1 MYPVSKAFQ
10 EAIRKPQRIT
20 SVRGALHLKDVSGQK
35 GFDESAI
42 VQKSLQITD
51 QLNSGKFGYGSVYS
65 RNMSVKLDYTKIDG
79 VEGVNINLT
88 NATIVLWFK
97 LTLADGT
104 EEEILLGNF
113 LIDSAKSSRKFNI
126 LSIYAN
132 DYLPKLGVPS
142 VPVSNLTPYQ
152 IFTEACG
159 LSKQGTGNKEDFVN
173 ALPNGDKTFTFDT
186 SQIQTAWDMVMWVS
200 QITGTFVRAKR
211 QDEPCPQL
219 VQIPT
224 KYTKG
229 GINENFDLETFKAE
243 NGSIIPADV
252 RFSTDFTDTS
262 IRNTTLLMNVKG
274 KMFKS
279 HRNWTFAPDTLEGT
293 LELKS
298 NPLLEGKTEGEIQ
311 AIIDNIQDYTDD
323 LRFCPFKTTFN
334 GNPAI
339 EVGDFVYLEP
349 GGAVDETKYRHY
361 GIVTYSKWV
370 YRGKCEI
377 RCAADMTAERPSTTA
392 AASAKSANGMM
403 RAAPKA
409 ASDVFGVQPK
419 SQLEKRM
426 DGLEAQDRVKIDHA
440 IIVSQYTSEYLKY
453 NYTILPLKTYPKLY
467 GGSAKNPVICGGLA
481 NGAECWI
488 ELRESKYDE
497 NGTLKSTTWW
507 LNWIFGDGTGSHR
520 EFLLSGES
528 AGIIPE
534 AINPPRLFSMND
546 PNPNYKYGSIS
557 VIFVYKVG
565 DKEYSITTGG
575 TYVNIGFTSMDEYNY
590 ARGVI
595 SSTVDVSEVD
605 MSVTKVAAQIT
616 PGSIPI
622 EDSTKNTTGK
632 DETQ

>member
-51 QLNSGKFGYGSVYS
+51 QLNSGKFGYGSAYS
-65 RNMSVKLDYTKIDG
+65 RNMSVKLDYTKIND

-88 NATIVLWFK
+88 NATISLWFK

-142 VPVSNLTPYQ
+142 VPVSNFTPYQ

-159 LSKQGTGNKEDFVN
+159 LSKQGTGNEEAFVN
-173 ALPNGDKTFTFDT
+173 ALPNGNKTFTFDT

-224 KYTKG
+224 KYTKSSTS
-229 GINENFDLETFKAE
+229 ENFDLETFKAD

-298 NPLLEGKTEGEIQ
+298 NPLLEGKTESEIQ
-311 AIIDNIQDYTDD
+311 AILDNIQDYTDD

-377 RCAADMTAERPSTTA
+377 RCVADVTAERPKSTSS
-392 AASAKSANGMM
+392 ASAKSGMQ
-403 RAAPKA
+403 RAAAQA
-409 ASDVFGVQPK
+409 AEDTYTQQPK
-419 SQLEKRM
+419 SQLEKRV
-426 DGLEAQDRVKIDHA
+426 DALSRGRESSETDRIKSGNNELVISTSGSNA
-440 IIVSQYTSEYLKY
+440 LVSGIVSGRTNFQLFLQKKWYNGCMLRILD
-453 NYTILPLKTYPKLY
+453 NYTPKIMASIIEDGIKFYKIGDSSGSSYFEICTYAIGEKSEDRDGYTLIGYIDFSSMCSLQLKHRL
-467 GGSAKNPVICGGLA
+467 
-481 NGAECWI
+481 
-488 ELRESKYDE
+488 D
-497 NGTLKSTTWW
+497 TT
-507 LNWIFGDGTGSHR
+507 
-520 EFLLSGES
+520 
-528 AGIIPE
+528 
-534 AINPPRLFSMND
+534 
-546 PNPNYKYGSIS
+546 NPNIS
-557 VIFVYKVG
+557 KHA
-565 DKEYSITTGG
+565 YSLWLA
-575 TYVNIGFTSMDEYNY
+575 TS
-590 ARGVI
+590 
-595 SSTVDVSEVD
+595 SSKLKICELID
-605 MSVTKVAAQIT
+605 
-616 PGSIPI
+616 G
-622 EDSTKNTTGK
+622 
-632 DETQ
+632 

>member
-35 GFDESAI
+35 SFDESAI

-51 QLNSGKFGYGSVYS
+51 QLNSGKFGYGSAYS
-65 RNMSVKLDYTKIDG
+65 RNMSVKLDYTKING

-88 NATIVLWFK
+88 NATISLWFK

-229 GINENFDLETFKAE
+229 GISENFDLETFKAD

-370 YRGKCEI
+370 YRGECEI

-419 SQLEKRM
+419 SQLEKKIDALSGVGDASALVYEPLPYVRLEFKSPADLHMM
-426 DGLEAQDRVKIDHA
+426 DGDEEIFN
-440 IIVSQYTSEYLKY
+440 IFGSTSTDNTRFLRLDVIKTADVYINNSNLVINWAKGARLLLYANNGAVFFEGSETIPGTNRKY
-453 NYTILPLKTYPKLY
+453 NWEINTYE
-467 GGSAKNPVICGGLA
+467 GEIRI
-481 NGAECWI
+481 NG
-488 ELRESKYDE
+488 KKV
-497 NGTLKSTTWW
+497 TL
-507 LNWIFGDGTGSHR
+507 
-520 EFLLSGES
+520 
-528 AGIIPE
+528 
-534 AINPPRLFSMND
+534 
-546 PNPNYKYGSIS
+546 
-557 VIFVYKVG
+557 
-565 DKEYSITTGG
+565 
-575 TYVNIGFTSMDEYNY
+575 
-590 ARGVI
+590 
-595 SSTVDVSEVD
+595 
-605 MSVTKVAAQIT
+605 
-616 PGSIPI
+616 
-622 EDSTKNTTGK
+622 
-632 DETQ
+632 

>member
-51 QLNSGKFGYGSVYS
+51 QLNSGKFGYGSAYS
-65 RNMSVKLDYTKIDG
+65 RNMSVKLDYTKIND

-142 VPVSNLTPYQ
+142 VPVSNFTPYQ

-159 LSKQGTGNKEDFVN
+159 LSKQGTGNKEAFVN
-173 ALPNGDKTFTFDT
+173 ALPNGNKTFTFDT

-211 QDEPCPQL
+211 QSEPCPQL

-229 GINENFDLETFKAE
+229 GTSENFDLETFKAD

-279 HRNWTFAPDTLEGT
+279 HRNWTFSPNTLEGT

-298 NPLLEGKTEGEIQ
+298 NPLLEGKTDDEIQ
-311 AIIDNIQDYTDD
+311 AILDNIQNYTDD

-377 RCAADMTAERPSTTA
+377 RCATDVTAERPKSTSS
-392 AASAKSANGMM
+392 ASAKSGMQ
-403 RAAPKA
+403 RAAAQA
-409 ASDVFGVQPK
+409 AEDTYTQQPK

-481 NGAECWI
+481 NGAECWV
-488 ELRESKYDE
+488 ELRESEYDK
-497 NGTLKSTTWW
+497 NGTLISTTWW
-507 LNWIFGDGTGSHR
+507 LNWIFGDGTGSHY
-520 EFLLSGES
+520 EFTLYGEQ

-534 AINPPRLFSMND
+534 AINPPRLFFMSP
-546 PNPNYKYGSIS
+546 PNSNYEYGVIS
-557 VIFVYKVG
+557 VKFVYKVG
-565 DKEYSITTGG
+565 DEEHFVTTGG

-590 ARGVI
+590 ARGVT

-622 EDSTKNTTGK
+622 EESTENTTGK

>member
-51 QLNSGKFGYGSVYS
+51 QLNSGKFGFGSVYS
-65 RNMSVKLDYTKIDG
+65 RNMSIKLDYTKING

-142 VPVSNLTPYQ
+142 VPVSNFTPYQ

-159 LSKQGTGNKEDFVN
+159 LSKQGTGNEEAFVN
-173 ALPNGDKTFTFDT
+173 ALPNGNKTFTFDT

-229 GINENFDLETFKAE
+229 GTSENFDLETFKAD

-298 NPLLEGKTEGEIQ
+298 NPLLEGKTESEIQ
-311 AIIDNIQDYTDD
+311 AILDNIQNYTDD

-419 SQLEKRM
+419 SQLEKKVDALSGAGDASALVFKPLPNAR
-426 DGLEAQDRVKIDHA
+426 LEFNSPTDLHMMNGDEEIFNIYGNTTTDNTRSLILSVKNTANVVRD
-440 IIVSQYTSEYLKY
+440 KY
-453 NYTILPLKTYPKLY
+453 NLQI
-467 GGSAKNPVICGGLA
+467 GWA
-481 NGAECWI
+481 NGARLLLHTNNGAVFFEGF
-488 ELRESKYDE
+488 EKTSGTNRKYNWEIDTYAGE
-497 NGTLKSTTWW
+497 IRINGKKVTL
-507 LNWIFGDGTGSHR
+507 
-520 EFLLSGES
+520 
-528 AGIIPE
+528 
-534 AINPPRLFSMND
+534 
-546 PNPNYKYGSIS
+546 
-557 VIFVYKVG
+557 
-565 DKEYSITTGG
+565 
-575 TYVNIGFTSMDEYNY
+575 
-590 ARGVI
+590 
-595 SSTVDVSEVD
+595 
-605 MSVTKVAAQIT
+605 
-616 PGSIPI
+616 
-622 EDSTKNTTGK
+622 
-632 DETQ
+632 

>member
-35 GFDESAI
+35 SFDESAI

-51 QLNSGKFGYGSVYS
+51 QLNSGKFGYGSAYS
-65 RNMSVKLDYTKIDG
+65 RNMSVKLDYTKING

-88 NATIVLWFK
+88 DATIVLWFK

-142 VPVSNLTPYQ
+142 VPVSNFTPYQ

-159 LSKQGTGNKEDFVN
+159 LSKQGTGNEEAFVN
-173 ALPNGDKTFTFDT
+173 ALPNGNKTFTFDT

-229 GINENFDLETFKAE
+229 STSENFDLETFKAD

-279 HRNWTFAPDTLEGT
+279 HKNWTFAPNTLEGT

-298 NPLLEGKTEGEIQ
+298 NPLLEGKTDDEIQ
-311 AIIDNIQDYTDD
+311 AILDNIQNYTDD

-377 RCAADMTAERPSTTA
+377 RCATDVTAERPKSTSS
-392 AASAKSANGMM
+392 ASAKSGMQ
-403 RAAPKA
+403 RAAAQA
-409 ASDVFGVQPK
+409 AEDTYTQQPK
-419 SQLEKRM
+419 SQLEKRVDALSRGSLSDRIVSSGGQTLTIGQEVM
-426 DGLEAQDRVKIDHA
+426 YPTPEQTLEVCLQGEQIYFKFGDYRT
-440 IIVSQYTSEYLKY
+440 IIVSPYGI
-453 NYTILPLKTYPKLY
+453 TI
-467 GGSAKNPVICGGLA
+467 
-481 NGAECWI
+481 
-488 ELRESKYDE
+488 
-497 NGTLKSTTWW
+497 
-507 LNWIFGDGTGSHR
+507 NWF
-520 EFLLSGES
+520 
-528 AGIIPE
+528 
-534 AINPPRLFSMND
+534 ND
-546 PNPNYKYGSIS
+546 DHTRGQEIQ
-557 VIFVYKVG
+557 I
-565 DKEYSITTGG
+565 DEYSCRINGH
-575 TYVNIGFTSMDEYNY
+575 
-590 ARGVI
+590 
-595 SSTVDVSEVD
+595 
-605 MSVTKVAAQIT
+605 
-616 PGSIPI
+616 SIY
-622 EDSTKNTTGK
+622 
-632 DETQ
+632 

>member
-20 SVRGALHLKDVSGQK
+20 SVRGGLRLKDVVGRID
-35 GFDESAI
+35 FDESAI

-65 RNMSVKLDYTKIDG
+65 RNMSVKLDYTKING
-79 VEGVNINLT
+79 LEGVNINLT

-142 VPVSNLTPYQ
+142 VPVSNFTPYQ

-159 LSKQGTGNKEDFVN
+159 LSKQGTGNEEAFVN
-173 ALPNGDKTFTFDT
+173 ALPNGNKTFTFDT

-211 QDEPCPQL
+211 QSEPCPQL

-229 GINENFDLETFKAE
+229 GTSENFDLETFKDD

-349 GGAVDETKYRHY
+349 GGAVDETQYRHY

-377 RCAADMTAERPSTTA
+377 RCATDVTTERPKSTSSANAKSGMQRA
-392 AASAKSANGMM
+392 AAQ
-403 RAAPKA
+403 AAE
-409 ASDVFGVQPK
+409 DTYTQQPK
-419 SQLEKRM
+419 SQLEKRVDALSRGTASYKLISE
-426 DGLEAQDRVKIDHA
+426 DGYASELIFNPIESTPTEKQVFVKYHGA
-440 IIVSQYTSEYLKY
+440 SL
-453 NYTILPLKTYPKLY
+453 TIQTNGVEIYADMYGNAHLKTRY
-467 GGSAKNPVICGGLA
+467 
-481 NGAECWI
+481 NG
-488 ELRESKYDE
+488 K
-497 NGTLKSTTWW
+497 
-507 LNWIFGDGTGSHR
+507 
-520 EFLLSGES
+520 
-528 AGIIPE
+528 GID
-534 AINPPRLFSMND
+534 L
-546 PNPNYKYGSIS
+546 
-557 VIFVYKVG
+557 
-565 DKEYSITTGG
+565 
-575 TYVNIGFTSMDEYNY
+575 
-590 ARGVI
+590 VI
-595 SSTVDVSEVD
+595 SNNEVSFKSDTYASSLDEVRGFGIRPLIFHD
-605 MSVTKVAAQIT
+605 AYATKGFEIYAGNQ
-616 PGSIPI
+616 SLRI
-622 EDSTKNTTGK
+622 EKGNLYCNGRK
-632 DETQ
+632 VLLET

>member
-35 GFDESAI
+35 SFDESAI

-229 GINENFDLETFKAE
+229 GTSENFDLETFKAD

-419 SQLEKRM
+419 SQLEK
-426 DGLEAQDRVKIDHA
+426 KIDALSGAGDASALVFKPWPNVRLEFKSPTDLHMMNGDKE
-440 IIVSQYTSEYLKY
+440 IFNIFGDTSTDNTRFL
-453 NYTILPLKTYPKLY
+453 NLNVIKT
-467 GGSAKNPVICGGLA
+467 ANVVINNHNLEIKWA
-481 NGAECWI
+481 NGARLLLYANNGNVFFEGSETI
-488 ELRESKYDE
+488 PGTNRKYNWE
-497 NGTLKSTTWW
+497 INTYEGEIRINGKKVTL
-507 LNWIFGDGTGSHR
+507 
-520 EFLLSGES
+520 
-528 AGIIPE
+528 
-534 AINPPRLFSMND
+534 
-546 PNPNYKYGSIS
+546 
-557 VIFVYKVG
+557 
-565 DKEYSITTGG
+565 
-575 TYVNIGFTSMDEYNY
+575 
-590 ARGVI
+590 
-595 SSTVDVSEVD
+595 
-605 MSVTKVAAQIT
+605 
-616 PGSIPI
+616 
-622 EDSTKNTTGK
+622 
-632 DETQ
+632 

>member
-42 VQKSLQITD
+42 VQKSLQIID
-51 QLNSGKFGYGSVYS
+51 QLNSGKFGFGSVYS
-65 RNMSVKLDYTKIDG
+65 RNMSIKLDYTKING

-88 NATIVLWFK
+88 NATISLWFK

-142 VPVSNLTPYQ
+142 VPVSNFTPYQ

-159 LSKQGTGNKEDFVN
+159 LSKQGTGNEEAFVN
-173 ALPNGDKTFTFDT
+173 ALPNGNKTFTFDT

-219 VQIPT
+219 VQIST

-229 GINENFDLETFKAE
+229 STSENFDLETFKAD

-377 RCAADMTAERPSTTA
+377 RCATDVTAERPKSTST
-392 AASAKSANGMM
+392 ASAKSGMQ
-403 RAAPKA
+403 KA
-409 ASDVFGVQPK
+409 AVQAAEDTYTQQPK

-453 NYTILPLKTYPKLY
+453 NYTILPFKTYPKIY
-467 GGSAKNPVICGGLA
+467 GGDPKNPVICGGFD
-481 NGAECWI
+481 NGYSNQVQ
-488 ELRESKYDE
+488 LVSYKYDSSGVLYQSDWDYHII
-497 NGTLKSTTWW
+497 NGDGDTVIYTITLKYE
-507 LNWIFGDGTGSHR
+507 L
-520 EFLLSGES
+520 
-528 AGIIPE
+528 AGVVPE
-534 AINPPRLFSMND
+534 AVNPPRLLEVSEPND
-546 PNPNYKYGSIS
+546 DFPYGYIKVAFRYKYTIDEVEKVVEIS
-557 VIFVYKVG
+557 NLTKI
-565 DKEYSITTGG
+565 
-575 TYVNIGFTSMDEYNY
+575 IGFASQAEYDY
-590 ARGVI
+590 ARGVT
-595 SSTVDVSEVD
+595 SSTVDTVEVEQTATVVSAE
-605 MSVTKVAAQIT
+605 TT
-616 PGSIPI
+616 PGSIDI
-622 EDSTKNTTGK
+622 TS
-632 DETQ
+632 

>member
-42 VQKSLQITD
+42 VQKSLQIID
-51 QLNSGKFGYGSVYS
+51 QLNSGKFGFGSVYS
-65 RNMSVKLDYTKIDG
+65 RNMSIKLDYTKING

-88 NATIVLWFK
+88 NATISLWFK

-159 LSKQGTGNKEDFVN
+159 LSKQGTGNEEAFVN

-229 GINENFDLETFKAE
+229 GTSENFDLETFKAD

-298 NPLLEGKTEGEIQ
+298 NPLLEGKTESEIQ

-419 SQLEKRM
+419 SQLEKKVDALSGAGDASALVFKPLPNVR
-426 DGLEAQDRVKIDHA
+426 LEFKSPTDLHMMNRDEEIFN
-440 IIVSQYTSEYLKY
+440 IFGETSTDNTRFLRLDV
-453 NYTILPLKTYPKLY
+453 IKT
-467 GGSAKNPVICGGLA
+467 ANVVINKSNLEIKWA
-481 NGAECWI
+481 NGARLLLYANNGKVFFEGSETI
-488 ELRESKYDE
+488 PGTNRKYNWEIDTYAGE
-497 NGTLKSTTWW
+497 IRINGKKVTL
-507 LNWIFGDGTGSHR
+507 
-520 EFLLSGES
+520 
-528 AGIIPE
+528 
-534 AINPPRLFSMND
+534 
-546 PNPNYKYGSIS
+546 
-557 VIFVYKVG
+557 
-565 DKEYSITTGG
+565 
-575 TYVNIGFTSMDEYNY
+575 
-590 ARGVI
+590 
-595 SSTVDVSEVD
+595 
-605 MSVTKVAAQIT
+605 
-616 PGSIPI
+616 
-622 EDSTKNTTGK
+622 
-632 DETQ
+632 